1 MRSKMESIRKRFSM
15 DLKDYIESIPGFP
28 KEGIVFRDVTP
39 ILQNAN
45 SMRYCVDQFNDF
57 VKSIGADVVIGPE
70 ARGFLFGVPVAL
82 ENHVGFVPVRK
93 PGKLPRETVNQ
104 TYDLEYGQD
113 ELCVHADAILPRQKV
128 VIIDDLL
135 ATGGTVEAII
145 KMVERM
151 QASVVGVAFVIE
163 LDDLKGREKF
173 KDIPVYALTHFKG
186 E

>member
-1 MRSKMESIRKRFSM
+1 MRLYMRSKMESIRKRFSM

-28 KEGIVFRDVTP
+28 KEGIV
-39 ILQNAN
+39 L
-45 SMRYCVDQFNDF
+45 RYCVDQFNVF

-82 ENHVGFVPVRK
+82 ENNVGFVPVRK
-93 PGKLPRETVNQ
+93 PGKLPRETVNE

-113 ELCVHADAILPRQKV
+113 ELCIHADAILPGQKV

-173 KDIPVYALTHFKG
+173 KDIPVCALTHFEG

>member
-1 MRSKMESIRKRFSM
+1 MRSKMESIRKRFCM

-45 SMRYCVDQFNDF
+45 AMRYCVDQFNDF

-82 ENHVGFVPVRK
+82 ENNVGFVPVRK
-93 PGKLPRETVNQ
+93 PGKLPRETVNE

-113 ELCVHADAILPRQKV
+113 ELCVHADAILPGQKV

-135 ATGGTVEAII
+135 ATGGTAAAMVKLVEMLGA
-145 KMVERM
+145 KVYEL
-151 QASVVGVAFVIE
+151 AFLIE
-163 LDDLKGREKF
+163 LEDLNGR
-173 KDIPVYALTHFKG
+173 DLLDGHSVYSILKY
-186 E
+186 

>member
-1 MRSKMESIRKRFSM
+1 M
-15 DLKDYIESIPGFP
+15 DLKKAIREIENFP
-28 KEGIVFRDVTP
+28 KEGINFKDITTLMQDGETFKYTIDAFINELKDKNVDV
-39 ILQNAN
+39 I
-45 SMRYCVDQFNDF
+45 V
-57 VKSIGADVVIGPE
+57 GPE
-70 ARGFLFGVPVAL
+70 ARGFLMGTPVAYGL
-82 ENHVGFVPVRK
+82 GVGFVPVRK
-93 PGKLPRETVNQ
+93 PGKLPRETVNE

-113 ELCVHADAILPRQKV
+113 ELCVHADAILPGQKV

-173 KDIPVYALTHFKG
+173 KDIPVCALTHFKG

>member
-1 MRSKMESIRKRFSM
+1 MNE
-15 DLKDYIESIPGFP
+15 
-28 KEGIVFRDVTP
+28 
-39 ILQNAN
+39 
-45 SMRYCVDQFNDF
+45 
-57 VKSIGADVVIGPE
+57 
-70 ARGFLFGVPVAL
+70 
-82 ENHVGFVPVRK
+82 
-93 PGKLPRETVNQ
+93 

-113 ELCVHADAILPRQKV
+113 ELCVHADAIFTWAKKV

-173 KDIPVYALTHFKG
+173 KDIPVCSLTHFEG

>member
-1 MRSKMESIRKRFSM
+1 M

-28 KEGIVFRDVTP
+28 KEGIIFRDVTP

-45 SMRYCVDQFNDF
+45 AMRYCVDQLNDF
-57 VKSIGADVVIGPE
+57 VKKVDADLIVAPE

-82 ENHVGFVPVRK
+82 ENQIGFIPVRK
-93 PGKLPRETVNQ
+93 PGKLPRETVSE

-113 ELCVHADAILPRQKV
+113 MLCVHADAIKPGQRV

-135 ATGGTVEAII
+135 ATGGTVEAIV

-151 QASVVGVAFVIE
+151 QAQVVGVGFVIE
-163 LDDLKGREKF
+163 LDELQGRKKF
-173 KDIPVYALTHFKG
+173 KDIPVCSLTHYEG

>member
-1 MRSKMESIRKRFSM
+1 MRLYMRSKMESIRKRFSM

-45 SMRYCVDQFNDF
+45 AMRYCVDQFNVF
-57 VKSIGADVVIGPE
+57 V
-70 ARGFLFGVPVAL
+70 
-82 ENHVGFVPVRK
+82 NNVGFVPVRK
-93 PGKLPRETVNQ
+93 PGKLPRETVNE

-113 ELCVHADAILPRQKV
+113 ELCIHADAILPGQKV

-173 KDIPVYALTHFKG
+173 KDIPVCALTHFEG

>member
-1 MRSKMESIRKRFSM
+1 MNKVTISGNVT
-15 DLKDYIESIPGFP
+15 KDIELRMTAG
-28 KEGIVFRDVTP
+28 KGT
-39 ILQNAN
+39 
-45 SMRYCVDQFNDF
+45 
-57 VKSIGADVVIGPE
+57 
-70 ARGFLFGVPVAL
+70 PVATTSIAVNDGYG
-82 ENHVGFVPVRK
+82 ENKKTYFVNIVVW
-93 PGKLPRETVNQ
+93 GKQAEFFANNVLK
-104 TYDLEYGQD
+104 G
-113 ELCVHADAILPRQKV
+113 QKV

-173 KDIPVYALTHFKG
+173 KDIPVCALTHFKG